1 MSQFLWVTRIFSMN
15 THNNEYFWQ
24 HWLERNPDESLNELP
39 GSDDD
44 ED

>member
-15 THNNEYFWQ
+15 IHNNEYFWQ